1 MAYDI
6 FKSDASDNVKLA
18 LLSDI
23 HSNVQAF
30 DACVADA
37 HARGATQ
44 FALLGDFV
52 GYGADPGAIVQRVML
67 MVAAGAWAI
76 KGNHDEMACH
86 VPPMTA
92 NQARG
97 EMTAAWTHAQL
108 SERELAFLDAL
119 PLTHQDGSLLLVHA
133 SADSPERWRYVYD
146 SRGATAS
153 LTAALGLRA
162 DIRYVFGGHV
172 HEQTLY
178 YQGRGRDLLPFMPTP
193 DVPIPLPPH
202 RRWVATIGS
211 VGQPRDG
218 RTEAMYALFDRDAS
232 RLTFVRVPY
241 DHSAAAAAIRA
252 AGLPDFFADRLAR
265 GQ

>member
-1 MAYDI
+1 M
-6 FKSDASDNVKLA
+6 KLA

-30 DACVADA
+30 DACVSDA
-37 HARGATQ
+37 KARGATQ
-44 FALLGDFV
+44 FAFLGDFV
-52 GYGADPGAIVQRVML
+52 GYGADPSAIVQRVMS
-67 MVAAGAWAI
+67 MVDAGAWAI

-86 VPPMTA
+86 VPPATA
-92 NQARG
+92 APTRG

-108 SERELAFLDAL
+108 GDGELAFLDGL
-119 PLTHQDGSLLLVHA
+119 PLRYQDGSMLLVHA
-133 SADSPERWRYVYD
+133 SADSPERWRYVYEA
-146 SRGATAS
+146 RGAAAS
-153 LTAALGLRA
+153 LAAAVGLSA

-178 YQGRGRDLLPFMPTP
+178 FQGQGRDLLQFVPTP
-193 DVPIPLPPH
+193 GVPIPLPSH
-202 RRWVATIGS
+202 RRWVATVGS

-218 RTEAMYALFDRDAS
+218 RAEAMYTLFDRDAS
-232 RLTFVRVPY
+232 ELTFVRVPY

-265 GQ
+265 GE